1 MKKKNIILWSAL
13 AIATIA
19 TVEGCKKQE
28 FINPYSEYSTSPLY
42 EEPTLAAIPTS
53 NFAYLQAKV
62 FSPTCANS
70 GCHDGAFEPDFRTIS
85 SSYNSIVY
93 HPVLTNDQNN
103 TFTYRVQPGDA
114 ALSLMHERLLI
125 ALPNTSGIMPA
136 VSTPDWIAN
145 KTTYINAVK
154 KWINDGALDMYGN
167 APEIG
172 NPNPFVAG
180 FQAFADGA
188 TTSPY
193 PRANGT
199 GILPIVIPQGD
210 VDLWF
215 SVNDDTPTANLL
227 VNEIKISEQMYDG
240 FDTIQPGFM
249 TTTSSLT
256 SLDFEGNSVGFS
268 HKYDFDASGYATGTI
283 LYVRI
288 YVQDEDHSLPLETPK
303 EGSAKQ
309 VIYLFTLYVN

>member
-1 MKKKNIILWSAL
+1 MKKTSIIFWAFTAL
-13 AIATIA
+13 ATTLI
-19 TVEGCKKQE
+19 VEGCKKKE
-28 FINPYSEYSTSPLY
+28 FINPYGEYTTSPLY
-42 EEPTLAAIPTS
+42 EEPALASVPTS
-53 NFAYLQAKV
+53 NFAYLQTKV

-70 GCHDGAFEPDFRTIS
+70 GCHDGTFEPDFRTTS

-103 TFTYRVQPGDA
+103 TFTYRVQPGNA
-114 ALSLMHERLLI
+114 NLSLMHERLLI

-136 VSTPDWIAN
+136 VSNPDWDNN
-145 KTTYINAVK
+145 KNNYINAVRD
-154 KWINDGALDMYGN
+154 WINDGALDMYGN

-199 GILPIVIPQGD
+199 GVLPIVIPQAD

-215 SVNDDTPTANLL
+215 TINDDTPAASLL
-227 VNEIKISEQMYDG
+227 VNEIKINEQMYDG
-240 FDTIQPGFM
+240 FDTIQPNLM
-249 TTTSSLT
+249 TTTGTLT
-256 SLDFEGNSVGFS
+256 ANDFEGNPATFT
-268 HKYDFDASGYATGTI
+268 HKYDFDASVYPSGTI

-288 YVQDEDHSLPLETPK
+288 YVQDTNHAEPLETPK
-303 EGSAKQ
+303 EGTAKQ
-309 VIYLFTLYVN
+309 VLYLFTLYVN